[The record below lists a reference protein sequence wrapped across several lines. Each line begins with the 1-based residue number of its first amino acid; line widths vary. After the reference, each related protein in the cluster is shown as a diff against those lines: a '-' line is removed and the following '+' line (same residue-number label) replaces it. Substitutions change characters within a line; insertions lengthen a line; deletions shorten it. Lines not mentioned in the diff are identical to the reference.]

1 MRYSDPVK
9 FGFVI
14 FVALAVPAC
23 KDHELAKLKHVR
35 DEVCACKAVQCAETA
50 LTKVPAKDVKS
61 TPKSQA
67 VAREML
73 NCLAELYAAERPS
86 TDPDEPSAP

>member
-1 MRYSDPVK
+1 MK
-9 FGFVI
+9 LGFVI
-14 FVALAVPAC
+14 LVALAVPAC
-23 KDHELAKLKHVR
+23 KDHELAKLKDVR
-35 DEVCACKAVQCAETA
+35 NEVCACKAVLCAEAA
-50 LTKVPAKDVKS
+50 LKKVPAKDVKS

-86 TDPDEPSAP
+86 TDPDEPTAR